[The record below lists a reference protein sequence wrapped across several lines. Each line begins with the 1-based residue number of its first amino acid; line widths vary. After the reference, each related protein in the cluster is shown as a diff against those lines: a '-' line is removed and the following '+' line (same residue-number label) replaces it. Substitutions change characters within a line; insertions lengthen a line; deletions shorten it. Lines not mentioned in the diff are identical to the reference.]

1 MTLSWGSPKTSK
13 KQIFK
18 LRFIKVGKL
27 QIGSSN
33 GNNVTVGVTTE
44 GVVLKSCSIWK
55 VKNHGS
61 IVSPIPGQFSWEDLS
76 LLNQQTD
83 VNLGNYPVR
92 KELDMR

>member
-1 MTLSWGSPKTSK
+1 MPKTSK

-33 GNNVTVGVTTE
+33 GYNVMVGVTTAE
-44 GVVLKSCSIWK
+44 FVLKGCSIWN
-55 VKNHGS
+55 VQYH
-61 IVSPIPGQFSWEDLS
+61 VSLVNPRPSQFSWEELS

-83 VNLGNYPVR
+83 VNLGSYPV
-92 KELDMR
+92 KKVLDMR